1 MTELA
6 SRFSLK
12 GKRGLVAGVANE
24 HSIAYGCAKSFHA
37 LGAELMLT
45 YGHPKAEP
53 HVQALLESIGNPP
66 MMFCDVQNDA
76 QVNAV
81 FERIETEWGKLDFLV
96 HCIAFAPQE
105 DLHGRVVDC
114 SRAGFRTAM
123 DISCYS
129 FIHMA
134 RLAEPLMTD
143 GGCLLTMSYYGAEKV
158 VEHYNIMG
166 PVKAALEGTVRYMA
180 AELGPQGIRVHA
192 LSPGPL
198 KTRAATGIQHFDA
211 LLDDAARETPVR
223 HLVTIDDV
231 GAVAACLVTDAAS
244 SLTGHIAYVDA
255 GQHIIA

>member
-1 MTELA
+1 MTDLT

-12 GKRGLVAGVANE
+12 GKRGLIAGIANE
-24 HSIAYGCAKSFHA
+24 QSIAYGCAKAFHE

-53 HVQALLESIGNPP
+53 HVQGLLESIGNPP
-66 MMFCDVQNDA
+66 AMFCDVQDDA
-76 QVNAV
+76 QVQAV
-81 FERIETEWGKLDFLV
+81 FDRIEAEWGKLDFVV
-96 HCIAFAPQE
+96 HSIAFAPQE

-123 DISCYS
+123 EVSCYS
-129 FIHMA
+129 FMHMA
-134 RLAEPLMTD
+134 RLAEPLMPN

-166 PVKAALEGTVRYMA
+166 PVKAALEGTMRYMA

-198 KTRAATGIQHFDA
+198 KTRAGTGIQHFDK
-211 LLDDAARETPVR
+211 LLDEAARESPVQR
-223 HLVTIDDV
+223 QVSIDDV

-244 SLTGHIAYVDA
+244 SMTGHTVYVDA
-255 GQHIIA
+255 GQHILA